1 MSSIFT
7 NALARTSGRF
17 PVRFRECFFVET
29 LMSTVLKGIAV
40 AACIATLPACQT
52 SPGSPATVKYMAVNG
67 AGLAYVEQGR
77 GTAVVFVHGG
87 AGDYRSWET
96 QRERLSGKYR
106 TISYTPRYFGTE
118 PWGTDW
124 PKFSV
129 QTHADDLAAFIRG
142 LGAGPVHLVARSY
155 GGHIALN
162 VALRSPDLVKSAF
175 VFEPIV
181 PSYVTDAEEL
191 KALGADAAVMFPP
204 IMQAVQ
210 SGDNPEAVRRLID
223 AVGEQAG
230 YFNALPQRTQALML
244 DSARTMPLIVSA
256 PPPPPISCAQL
267 AQIAAPVVIARGELS
282 RPVHR
287 VVADGA
293 GRCLPPGRLLVIP
306 KTKHMWPSEEPEAF
320 SQTLMAFLKDK

>member
-1 MSSIFT
+1 
-7 NALARTSGRF
+7 
-17 PVRFRECFFVET
+17 
-29 LMSTVLKGIAV
+29 MSTIIKSIAIV
-40 AACIATLPACQT
+40 ASFATLPACQT
-52 SPGSPATVKYMAVNG
+52 MPGNPPMVKYMAVDG
-67 AGLAYVEQGR
+67 ARLPYVEQGT
-77 GTAVVFVHGG
+77 GAPIVFVHGG
-87 AGDYRSWET
+87 AGDYRSWEL
-96 QRERLSGKYR
+96 QRERLAGRYR
-106 TISYTPRYFGTE
+106 AISYSQRYFGTE
-118 PWGTDW
+118 PWGQDW

-162 VALRSPDLVKSAF
+162 VALKNPDLVKSAF

-181 PSYVTDAEEL
+181 PSYVTDAAEL
-191 KALGADAAVMFPP
+191 KALGADAASMFPP

-210 SGDNPEAVRRLID
+210 SGDNAEAIRRLID

-256 PPPPPISCAQL
+256 PPPPQITCAQL
-267 AQIAAPVVIARGELS
+267 SQIAAPVVVARGELS

-306 KTKHMWPSEEPEAF
+306 KTKHMWPSEDPESF
-320 SQTLMAFLKDK
+320 SRTLMAFLKDK